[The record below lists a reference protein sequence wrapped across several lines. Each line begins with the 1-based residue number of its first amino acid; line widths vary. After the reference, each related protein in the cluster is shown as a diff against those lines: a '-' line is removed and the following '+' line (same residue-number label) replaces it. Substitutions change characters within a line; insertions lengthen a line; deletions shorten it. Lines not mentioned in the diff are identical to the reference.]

1 MATEKKYRREEKAY
15 AGYRDD
21 LIEELGDTLW
31 YFNALCNRLNYEI
44 QDIFSSEIRSE
55 IYRNIQVAS
64 DPPHSP
70 NSHIAIVGDNTSID
84 ELLLKLGQ
92 TTASLATVNRHS
104 QTTSDLLY
112 VFANQYMRTVKAV
125 GMPFAEIVCRNVEKV
140 RGRFLE
146 FNLADLPDFDKD
158 FPAEERLPERFHVE
172 IIQCSEGQSRMRW
185 NGVFIG
191 DPLNDSIMDSDGYRF
206 HDVFHLSYAAILH
219 WSPIFRRLIKRRRKS
234 RPEINQTEDGGRTR
248 VIEEGLS
255 AWIFSRAK
263 NQNFFEEQESLSFD
277 LLKVLQGFVQGYEVE
292 KCSLRLWEYAI
303 MEGYKVFRE
312 MRKNKE
318 GVVIGDRSTRTI
330 KYKPMGTTKS

>member
-44 QDIFSSEIRSE
+44 QEIFSSEIRGE
-55 IYRNIQVAS
+55 IFRNIQVAS

-112 VFANQYMRTVKAV
+112 VFANQYMRTVQAV

-234 RPEINQTEDGGRTR
+234 RPEINQTEDGGRAR

-312 MRKNKE
+312 VRKYKE